1 MSSSSI
7 AITAPASIVC
17 ATAPEALAQLSAA
30 LGEQGGSIDLADC
43 AVFDSSL
50 IAVLL
55 ELRRRDASADGAR
68 LRVLNPP
75 SNLRKLAA
83 LYGVDGILFDERN

>member
-1 MSSSSI
+1 MPS
-7 AITAPASIVC
+7 APVITAPACILC
-17 ATAPEALAQLSAA
+17 ANAPAVLQQLSAA
-30 LGEQGGSIDLADC
+30 LGGRGGCVDLAEC
-43 AVFDSSL
+43 EVFDSSL

-55 ELRRRDASADGAR
+55 ELRRRFSSNAGAQ
-68 LRVLNPP
+68 LHVQNPP

>member
-1 MSSSSI
+1 MSNAPVIS
-7 AITAPASIVC
+7 APASIVC
-17 ATAPEALAQLSAA
+17 ANAPAVLQQLSAA
-30 LGEQGGSIDLADC
+30 LGGAGGCVDLAEC

-55 ELRRRDASADGAR
+55 ELRRRSASNAGAQ
-68 LRVLNPP
+68 LRVQNPP

>member
-1 MSSSSI
+1 MGSEAVVAVPSSV
-7 AITAPASIVC
+7 TC
-17 ATAPEALAQLSAA
+17 ANAPEVLRALSSAA
-30 LGEQGGSIDLADC
+30 ALSLDLAPC
-43 AVFDSSL
+43 QSFDSSL

-55 ELRRRDASADGAR
+55 ELRRRAAQAAAEP

-75 SNLRKLAA
+75 PNLRKLAA